1 MKIYLSLLLL
11 FSVIPSKK
19 ELSFSNFDSELNQ
32 IVNEFKMNIMD
43 KNKCEDLKRKAS
55 YLSDDIEDAI
65 EEEQNSSEEKVK
77 LTKLKQ
83 EVDAVEEFISS
94 VGNGGNNMF
103 AKMDDINLANRRINA
118 SISQNTTDKYCCK
131 ILKVTIQGYV
141 ATMLYNNSNVDLK
154 VTYKWQTSNKS
165 NSGSGEMGLPRE
177 TIRQVYNNRDSSTQ
191 KNTIFT
197 SVKCNNI

>member
-1 MKIYLSLLLL
+1 MKIYTVILLLL
-11 FSVIPSKK
+11 IGTHTKK
-19 ELSFSNFDSELNQ
+19 SSLNNFDSELNQ
-32 IVNEFKMNIMD
+32 IVNEFKMNIMN
-43 KNKCEDLKRKAS
+43 KSKCEDLKRKAS

-65 EEEQNSSEEKVK
+65 EEEQNSSGEKVK

-118 SISQNTTDKYCCK
+118 SISQNATDKYCCK

-141 ATMLYNNSNVDLK
+141 AAMLYNDSNIDLK

>member
-1 MKIYLSLLLL
+1 MKIYLSLLLV
-11 FSVIPSKK
+11 FSIIPLKK
-19 ELSFSNFDSELNQ
+19 ELSFNNFDSELNQ

-65 EEEQNSSEEKVK
+65 EEQNSSEEKVK
-77 LTKLKQ
+77 LTKLKK

-118 SISQNTTDKYCCK
+118 SISQNATDKYCCK

-141 ATMLYNNSNVDLK
+141 ATMLYNDSNIDVK

-165 NSGSGEMGLPRE
+165 NSGSGEIGLPRK